1 MAIIKDIDTAGFVAA
16 AAKEVDAAL
25 ERWLPGPSSVPGI
38 IHESM
43 RWSALAPGKRLR
55 PALLLAAGRACGAD
69 SATLLPSAAALELI
83 HAFSLVH
90 DDLPAMDD
98 DDLRRGLP
106 TNHVRFGEAT
116 AILAGDALACL
127 AFEIIARETPQQDL
141 VAPLIVILGRATGT
155 QGMIGGQVLDLLAEG
170 SQPNIAAVEEIHRR
184 KTAALIRASCEMG
197 AVCARADAACTR
209 AMVQYGERIGIAFQ
223 ITDDLL
229 DITAT
234 AEQVGKRTRKDL
246 ERGKLTWPRVV
257 GEEVA
262 RQDAQRL
269 VQEAVDVITPH
280 DPQGVLR
287 ALALFITG
295 RNH

>member
-1 MAIIKDIDTAGFVAA
+1 MAISTDNDAAVYLAA

-25 ERWLPGPSSVPGI
+25 ERWLPCAEAVPGR

-55 PALLLAAGRACGAD
+55 PALLLAAGESCGAER
-69 SATLLPSAAALELI
+69 ATLLPAAVALELI

-127 AFEIIARETPQQDL
+127 AFELIARETPQQDL
-141 VAPLIVILGRATGT
+141 VAQLIVILGRATGT

-170 SQPNIAAVEEIHRR
+170 TPADLVVVREIHLR
-184 KTAALIRASCEMG
+184 KTAALIRASCEMA
-197 AVCARADAACTR
+197 AVCARADAATSF
-209 AMVQYGERIGIAFQ
+209 ALAQYGERIGLAFQ

-229 DITAT
+229 DLTAT

-246 ERGKLTWPRVV
+246 ERGKLTWPGVV
-257 GEEVA
+257 GIEAA
-262 RQDAQRL
+262 RNDATRL
-269 VQEAVDVITPH
+269 VQEAVQIIAPH

-287 ALALFITG
+287 SLAQYITG